1 MIYKNISEQGAAVSD
16 KSPKKR
22 HEFAL
27 TAFILGVVSIVIP
40 ILVPCAIV
48 ALVLGSIAI
57 HQINKDP
64 EHLGGMGLAIAGVA
78 AAGTSIFYLI
88 LVLIAII
95 IPLLIGDDNGTE
107 VEQIQVHV
115 RLVQPADARTT
126 KPGFTSLTASGK
138 RGGTGFGQK
147 DTDLMMSRNDYCPS
161 NTDYAK

>member
-1 MIYKNISEQGAAVSD
+1 MSD
-16 KSPKKR
+16 NSPKKR
-22 HEFAL
+22 HELAL

-48 ALVLGSIAI
+48 ALALGSIAI

-64 EHLGGMGLAIAGVA
+64 EHLRGMGLAIAGVA

-107 VEQIQVHV
+107 VEQIQVRV
-115 RLVQPADARTT
+115 RLVQPADVRST
-126 KPGFTSLTASGK
+126 KPVFVLST
-138 RGGTGFGQK
+138 
-147 DTDLMMSRNDYCPS
+147 NS
-161 NTDYAK
+161 NKPVETEF

>member
-1 MIYKNISEQGAAVSD
+1 MSD
-16 KSPKKR
+16 NSPKKR
-22 HEFAL
+22 HELAL

-48 ALVLGSIAI
+48 ALALGSIAI

-115 RLVQPADARTT
+115 RLVQPADVRTT
-126 KPGFTSLTASGK
+126 KPVFTSLTASGK
-138 RGGTGFGQK
+138 KGETGFGQK
-147 DTDLMMSRNDYCPS
+147 DTDLMMSRNDYCPP